1 MIGSELAR
9 RLHDGRR
16 VFGTVTVSSS
26 PLFPPV
32 VASVGLD
39 FMFIDTEHVPLDR
52 PTLSWMC
59 RTYAALSI
67 APIVRIPE
75 LDPIAACQVL
85 DGGAMGVI
93 APYVETPEQVIV
105 ALDVPGVMGESLDVQ
120 IAGNMLTISGSRP
133 ALDAAAGNVVHSQ
146 DRPVGEF
153 ARSFPMPVAVDH
165 NKVEAEVTDG
175 VLTVRLAKA
184 AQARSHS
191 IPVG

>member
-1 MIGSELAR
+1 MSDSHESNPFLHQAEKFRGEVERLVERLKDQGERALDSIGVR
-9 RLHDGRR
+9 P
-16 VFGTVTVSSS
+16 FGVWH
-26 PLFPPV
+26 P
-32 VASVGLD
+32 
-39 FMFIDTEHVPLDR
+39 
-52 PTLSWMC
+52 
-59 RTYAALSI
+59 AADI
-67 APIVRIPE
+67 
-75 LDPIAACQVL
+75 
-85 DGGAMGVI
+85 
-93 APYVETPEQVIV
+93 VETPEQVIV

-191 IPVG
+191 IPVGSKPKTVTE